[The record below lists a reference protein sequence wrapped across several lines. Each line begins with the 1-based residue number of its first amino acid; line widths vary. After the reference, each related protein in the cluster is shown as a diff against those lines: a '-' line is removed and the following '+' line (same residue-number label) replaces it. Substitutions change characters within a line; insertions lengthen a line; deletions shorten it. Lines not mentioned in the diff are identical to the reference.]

1 MHILHVY
8 ILNDTLYTLREMS
21 YRMSNN
27 YIECAVCHDHN
38 IYVHV
43 TGNTNYIPTLQYAH
57 VLNF

>member
-1 MHILHVY
+1 MFIY
-8 ILNDTLYTLREMS
+8 LNDTLYTLREMS
-21 YRMSNN
+21 YRMCNN